1 MKVLFLS
8 VTAGQGHNQ
17 TGKAAME
24 CLLENNVECVM
35 LDTFEYIN
43 PFLKESISQGYLIST
58 RFSPSLY
65 GRMYRLAEKLEKN
78 NIKMSVSKFTSSIWA
93 KKLTTYIEE
102 YKPDVIVC
110 THIFSAQILTQ
121 ILQKGIPAR
130 TIGIVTDFTIHPFWE
145 DTRLDYYIIANELL
159 TRQAVKKGLPEERL
173 KPFGIPIFRK
183 FAEKMPAEQARTELN
198 IENKDTILVM
208 SGSMGYGNVTGI
220 IKQLDSLNMD
230 FQIMSVCG
238 NNKTLKEKI
247 DEMTLNKKVYNY
259 GFVENVDVMMDAANC
274 IITKPGGLT
283 VSESMAKGLPMI
295 IVNPIPGQEDRN
307 VEFLLNNGLAM
318 KITDTFPIDEAV
330 YQLLSSNEKVDTMIS
345 RINELA
351 RPNASMDLC
360 NFINN
365 LTPAQWHI
373 DDQPE
378 ARTSA
383 K

>member
-283 VSESMAKGLPMI
+283 
-295 IVNPIPGQEDRN
+295 
-307 VEFLLNNGLAM
+307 
-318 KITDTFPIDEAV
+318 
-330 YQLLSSNEKVDTMIS
+330 
-345 RINELA
+345 
-351 RPNASMDLC
+351 
-360 NFINN
+360 
-365 LTPAQWHI
+365 
-373 DDQPE
+373 
-378 ARTSA
+378 
-383 K
+383 